1 MSFSVQFDNQP
12 ENFLKKADKIL
23 RERLCK
29 KIEALREDPI
39 PHDAKRVIT
48 RKEKTFRV
56 RVGDYRVL
64 YVVYFEDNTLLI
76 AKIDKRS
83 RAYD

>member
-1 MSFSVQFDNQP
+1 MMFNVQFDNQP

-23 RERLCK
+23 RERPCK

-39 PHDAKRVIT
+39 PHDAKRVVN

-56 RVGDYRVL
+56 RVRDYRIL
-64 YVVYFEDNTLLI
+64 YIVYFEDNTILI
-76 AKIDKRS
+76 AKIDKRP
-83 RAYD
+83 RVYD